1 MASHKPPAGCS
12 CPKEGRP
19 WPGPVGV
26 LDLQLPTG
34 AWLRGVFWCAGKPAC
49 WAFDRTIKRCPGR
62 SQRQPASSD
71 TLGKRS
77 RSWRAIL
84 PKYLSPRTT
93 RLRALP
99 PLPPGRPC
107 PWPPSAPLNSMQA
120 GLPEKFGGLT
130 PRPGVWPR
138 GRTAST
144 SALLLQGD
152 ARDKTWHASS
162 SCTEECAAAIS
173 VPESREVPTPH
184 ATRPARSSEVLQA
197 SRAAP
202 RRSAARAIRGDGEP
216 SHDEGFGTSA
226 WS

>member
-1 MASHKPPAGCS
+1 MCGFYQREANYPKAQYSKGVPRNFPKGGLPGDLPRAHPDIAQRPSNAGAH
-12 CPKEGRP
+12 PQTPTKEGRP

-34 AWLRGVFWCAGKPAC
+34 ACLRGVFWCAGKPAC
-49 WAFDRTIKRCPGR
+49 WAFDRTTKRCPGR

-144 SALLLQGD
+144 PALLLQGD
-152 ARDKTWHASS
+152 ARDKTRHAS
-162 SCTEECAAAIS
+162 T
-173 VPESREVPTPH
+173 
-184 ATRPARSSEVLQA
+184 
-197 SRAAP
+197 
-202 RRSAARAIRGDGEP
+202 
-216 SHDEGFGTSA
+216 
-226 WS
+226 

>member
-1 MASHKPPAGCS
+1 MVCASSAAALCA
-12 CPKEGRP
+12 KEGRP

-34 AWLRGVFWCAGKPAC
+34 ACLRGVFWCAGKPAC

-107 PWPPSAPLNSMQA
+107 PSKMWALRSRLPTFFVFFYYGWPGTPGQARCAPQPPQLGAYGLRAHFCTTGGRGASA
-120 GLPEKFGGLT
+120 
-130 PRPGVWPR
+130 
-138 GRTAST
+138 
-144 SALLLQGD
+144 
-152 ARDKTWHASS
+152 
-162 SCTEECAAAIS
+162 
-173 VPESREVPTPH
+173 
-184 ATRPARSSEVLQA
+184 ATRRPWHR
-197 SRAAP
+197 
-202 RRSAARAIRGDGEP
+202 P
-216 SHDEGFGTSA
+216 SWCCD
-226 WS
+226 